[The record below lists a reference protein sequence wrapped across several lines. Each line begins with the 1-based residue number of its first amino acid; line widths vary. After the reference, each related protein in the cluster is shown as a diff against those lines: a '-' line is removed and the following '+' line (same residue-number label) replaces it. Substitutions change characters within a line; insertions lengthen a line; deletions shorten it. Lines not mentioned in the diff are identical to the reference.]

1 MSRKPSRL
9 AVAADPRAD
18 RGDATRQKL
27 LAASIDVFGRL
38 GFDGATT
45 RAVADA
51 AGVNL
56 QAIPYYFGSK
66 DGLFTATAEHIA
78 AQIWSHVA
86 DLYARVQARLADA
99 EAQGIAIEPK
109 EARDLLTEII
119 QLKATL
125 YISDESEPWARFLQR
140 EQLEPTEAFAR
151 VYRGIMKPSFDLIAS
166 LVAILLHEDPLS
178 EHVRL
183 RAMSL
188 LGSVMVFR
196 TAKAAASAHIGW
208 TTIGPR
214 ELDAIRA
221 LAAEL
226 VASIGRR
233 GKPG

>member
-1 MSRKPSRL
+1 MSRKPSHL
-9 AVAADPRAD
+9 AVAADPRAE

-27 LAASIDVFGRL
+27 LEASIDVFGRL

-66 DGLFTATAEHIA
+66 DGLFIATAEHIA
-78 AQIWSHVA
+78 TRIKSQFAE
-86 DLYARVQARLADA
+86 LYGRVQARLAEA
-99 EAQGIAIEPK
+99 EAQGIAIDAK
-109 EARDLLTEII
+109 EARELLTEII

-125 YISDESEPWARFLQR
+125 YVSDESESWARFLQR
-140 EQLEPTEAFAR
+140 EQLDPTEAFAR
-151 VYRGIMKPSFDLIAS
+151 VYRGVMKPSFDVIAR
-166 LVAILLHEDPLS
+166 LVAILLDEDPLS

-188 LGSVMVFR
+188 LGAVMVFR
-196 TAKAAASAHIGW
+196 TAKAAASTHLGW
-208 TTIGPR
+208 TKTGPR
-214 ELDAIRA
+214 ELDAIHA

-226 VASIGRR
+226 VASIGQQ

>member
-1 MSRKPSRL
+1 MSRKPSPL
-9 AVAADPRAD
+9 TVAADPRAD
-18 RGDATRQKL
+18 RGDVTRQKL
-27 LAASIDVFGRL
+27 LAAAIDVFGRL
-38 GFDGATT
+38 GFDGAST

-66 DGLFTATAEHIA
+66 DGLYVATAEHIA
-78 AQIWSHVA
+78 AQIRSHVA
-86 DLYARVQARLADA
+86 ELYARVQARLAEA
-99 EAQGIAIEPK
+99 EADGFTIGAK
-109 EARDLLTEII
+109 EARAFLTEII

-125 YISDESEPWARFLQR
+125 FISDDSQGWARFLQR

-151 VYRGIMKPSFDLIAS
+151 VYRGVMKPSFELIAK
-166 LVAILLHEDPLS
+166 LVAILLDEDPSS

-188 LGSVMVFR
+188 LGGVMVFR
-196 TAKAAASAHIGW
+196 SANAAATTHLGW
-208 TTIGPR
+208 TTISQR
-214 ELDAIRA
+214 EVDAIRA

-226 VASIGRR
+226 VASIGPQ

>member
-1 MSRKPSRL
+1 MSRKPSHL
-9 AVAADPRAD
+9 AVAADPRAE

-66 DGLFTATAEHIA
+66 DGLFIATAEHIA
-78 AQIWSHVA
+78 ARIKSHVA
-86 DLYARVQARLADA
+86 ELYGRIQARLAEA
-99 EAQGIAIEPK
+99 EAQGIAIGAR
-109 EARDLLTEII
+109 EARELLTEII

-125 YISDESEPWARFLQR
+125 YISDESESWARFLQR

-151 VYRGIMKPSFDLIAS
+151 VYRGVMKPSFDVIAR
-166 LVAILLHEDPLS
+166 LVAILLDEDPLS

-188 LGSVMVFR
+188 LGAVMVFR
-196 TAKAAASAHIGW
+196 TAKAAASTHLGW

-214 ELDAIRA
+214 EIDAVRA

-226 VASIGRR
+226 VASIGQQ

>member
-1 MSRKPSRL
+1 MSRKPSSL
-9 AVAADPRAD
+9 AVAEPRAD

-27 LAASIDVFGRL
+27 LAASIEVFGRL
-38 GFDGATT
+38 GFDGAST
-45 RAVADA
+45 RAVADE

-66 DGLFTATAEHIA
+66 DGLYVATAEHIA
-78 AQIWSHVA
+78 TQIKSHVA
-86 DLYARVQARLADA
+86 ELYVRAQARLAEA
-99 EAQGIAIEPK
+99 EARGAALEPK
-109 EARDLLTEII
+109 VARDLLTEII

-125 YISDESEPWARFLQR
+125 FVSDDSQGWARFLQR

-151 VYRGIMKPSFDLIAS
+151 VYRGVMKPSFELIAK
-166 LVAILLHEDPLS
+166 LVGILLDENPAS

-183 RAMSL
+183 RAMAL

-196 TAKAAASAHIGW
+196 SANAAATTHLGW
-208 TTIGPR
+208 TTIGQR
-214 ELDAIRA
+214 EVDAVRA

-226 VASIGRR
+226 VASIGRH

>member
-1 MSRKPSRL
+1 L
-9 AVAADPRAD
+9 AVAADPRAE

-66 DGLFTATAEHIA
+66 DGLFIATAEHIA
-78 AQIWSHVA
+78 ARIKSHVA
-86 DLYARVQARLADA
+86 ELYGRVQARLAEA
-99 EAQGIAIEPK
+99 EAQGIAIGAR
-109 EARDLLTEII
+109 EARELLTEII

-125 YISDESEPWARFLQR
+125 YISDESESWARFLQR

-151 VYRGIMKPSFDLIAS
+151 VYRGVMKPSFDVIAR
-166 LVAILLHEDPLS
+166 LVAILLDEDPLS

-188 LGSVMVFR
+188 LGAVMVFR
-196 TAKAAASAHIGW
+196 TAKAAASTHLGW

-214 ELDAIRA
+214 EIDAVRA

-226 VASIGRR
+226 VASIGQQ

>member
-1 MSRKPSRL
+1 MSRKPSHL
-9 AVAADPRAD
+9 AVAADPRAE

-66 DGLFTATAEHIA
+66 DGLFIATAEHIA
-78 AQIWSHVA
+78 ARIKSHVA
-86 DLYARVQARLADA
+86 ELYGRIQARLAEA
-99 EAQGIAIEPK
+99 EAHGIAIGAR
-109 EARDLLTEII
+109 EARELLTEII

-125 YISDESEPWARFLQR
+125 YISDESESWARFLQR

-151 VYRGIMKPSFDLIAS
+151 VYRGVMKPSFDVIAR
-166 LVAILLHEDPLS
+166 LVAILLDEDPLS

-188 LGSVMVFR
+188 LGAVMVFR
-196 TAKAAASAHIGW
+196 TAKAAASTHLGW

-214 ELDAIRA
+214 EIDAVRA

-226 VASIGRR
+226 VASIGQQ